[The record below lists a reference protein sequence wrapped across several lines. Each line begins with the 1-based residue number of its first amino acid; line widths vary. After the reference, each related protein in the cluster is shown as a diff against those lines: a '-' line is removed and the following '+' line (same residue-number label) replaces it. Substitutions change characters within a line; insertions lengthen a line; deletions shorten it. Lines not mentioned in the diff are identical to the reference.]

1 MDLRH
6 WQDDPNTRTVLEERA
21 RLLARQEQT
30 EQHASG
36 EEVLIFRLGEA
47 GYSLPVQAVREVTP
61 LRAYT
66 PLPVMPAHIVGL
78 VNLRGRLLAV
88 LDIRP
93 LLGIPRAAPRP
104 ESGLLRVAL
113 GEVEVGLL
121 IDEVIEVRRGD
132 GVAAPALS
140 ALAGQSVEW
149 VHGVDRQLNLLIDP
163 ALLLSD
169 PRLLSGGAER

>member
-21 RLLARQEQT
+21 RLLARQEEAERHT
-30 EQHASG
+30 VG

-47 GYSLPVQAVREVTP
+47 GYSMPVQAVREVTQ
-61 LRAYT
+61 LRACT

-78 VNLRGRLLAV
+78 VNLRGRLLSV

-93 LLGIPRAAPRP
+93 LLGIPRTAPRP

-121 IDEVIEVRRGD
+121 IDEVVEVRRDD
-132 GVAAPALS
+132 GGSAPALS
-140 ALAGQSVEW
+140 ALAGQSVAW
-149 VHGVDRQLNLLIDP
+149 VRGVDRQLNLLIDP

-169 PRLLSGGAER
+169 PRLQNGEGER